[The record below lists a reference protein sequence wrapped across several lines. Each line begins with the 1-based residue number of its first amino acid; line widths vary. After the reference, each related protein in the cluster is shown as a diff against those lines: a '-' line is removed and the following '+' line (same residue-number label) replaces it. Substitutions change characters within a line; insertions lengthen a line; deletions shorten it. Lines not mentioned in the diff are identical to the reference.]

1 MTSAMLQG
9 FSMVAAAM
17 SATRTFT
24 ARDAHL
30 DMALEFVDADPRRA
44 AGGAKFVDVD
54 TFRTADGAK
63 FVWCE
68 ARNLFVRSV

>member
-9 FSMVAAAM
+9 FSMTAAAM
-17 SATRTFT
+17 SDTRTFT

-30 DMALEFVDADPRRA
+30 DMTH
-44 AGGAKFVDVD
+44 KFANPD

-68 ARNLFVRSV
+68 ARSLFVRSV

>member
-17 SATRTFT
+17 SDTRTFT
-24 ARDAHL
+24 AREAHL
-30 DMALEFVDADPRRA
+30 DMTH
-44 AGGAKFVDVD
+44 KFTNPD

-68 ARNLFVRSV
+68 ARNLCVRSV

>member
-17 SATRTFT
+17 SDTRTFT
-24 ARDAHL
+24 AREAHL
-30 DMALEFVDADPRRA
+30 DMTH
-44 AGGAKFVDVD
+44 KFTNPD

>member
-1 MTSAMLQG
+1 MTNAMLQG
-9 FSMVAAAM
+9 FSMTAAAM
-17 SATRTFT
+17 SDTRTFT
-24 ARDAHL
+24 AREAHL
-30 DMALEFVDADPRRA
+30 DMAHKFVDA
-44 AGGAKFVDVD
+44 D